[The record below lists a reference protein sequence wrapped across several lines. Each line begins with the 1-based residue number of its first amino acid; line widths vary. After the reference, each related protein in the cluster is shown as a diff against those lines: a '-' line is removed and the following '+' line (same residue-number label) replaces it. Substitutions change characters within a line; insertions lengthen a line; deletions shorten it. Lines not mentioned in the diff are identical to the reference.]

1 MRRAFAKTRE
11 VGVGIHDA
19 AAAAVFETRF
29 PDRLRD
35 CRRRFPTDSRDMR
48 NAYAPII
55 AVQHVVH
62 IENNDRDH
70 EIGTHEVRAN
80 CGGGASDEAQAKEIT
95 STSCHPSCQRSY
107 I

>member
-19 AAAAVFETRF
+19 AVAAIFETLF

-62 IENNDRDH
+62 IEKNGRDH
-70 EIGTHEVRAN
+70 EIGAHEVRAN
-80 CGGGASDEAQAKEIT
+80 CGGGE
-95 STSCHPSCQRSY
+95 R
-107 I
+107 